1 MNLRALLFLAASP
14 LTLLAAEET
23 AQAPQPAEE
32 SSPTLASLAKFEM
45 PTFELVKLDQTPVV
59 KTRVPPLYPSAL
71 RKANIE
77 GEVLVDFVVTN
88 EGKVVKAFAAK
99 SSHREFEAAAVA
111 AVSKWKFKPG
121 TKGGR
126 SVNTHMQVPIGF
138 SLN

>member
-1 MNLRALLFLAASP
+1 MKLRALLFLASTP
-14 LTLLAAEET
+14 LTLLATEQNTSAAQSSEET
-23 AQAPQPAEE
+23 PAI
-32 SSPTLASLAKFEM
+32 SLGKFEI
-45 PTFELVKLDQTPVV
+45 PTFEFIKLDQTPVI
-59 KTRVPPLYPSAL
+59 KTRVPPQYPSAM

-77 GEVLVDFVVTN
+77 GEVLVDFVVTS

-121 TKGGR
+121 TKSGR
-126 SVNTHMQVPIGF
+126 AVNTHMQVPIGF